1 MTTAA
6 EAPAYDDR
14 SVRANVLKLAAAQAL
29 AGANSTVIMTTG
41 AIVGSIMGP
50 APQYA
55 TIPVTVF
62 VIGTAMGTFP
72 AGWIAQARGRKAA
85 FYVGTSCGFAGG
97 LIGALA
103 IYIGSFALFC
113 VATFIAGFYQ
123 AVAHTFRFAATDM
136 ASPAFRPKAL
146 SWVMAGGVFSGV
158 LGPQMVNWTMDI
170 WQPYLFMVSF
180 FVQGLIAMLCMAVLS
195 TTNLPKPSAAA
206 TAAAGKG
213 RPLLEIA
220 AQPKFITAALCA
232 MVSYALMNLVM
243 TSAPLAM
250 RMCGHAL
257 SDANWGI
264 QWHVVAMF
272 LPSFWT
278 GSLIQ
283 KFGAGRIVAAG
294 LVLTAIAAAIGLMG
308 ITVWHFWIGLIFL
321 GVGWNFGFVGASS
334 MVVETHR
341 PEERNRIQAFND
353 FLVFGTM
360 AVASFSSGQILAYSG
375 WDLVN
380 WVAFPPIIA
389 ALLALVVSGA
399 LRRAPRG
406 ALGV

>member
-6 EAPAYDDR
+6 EAPAYDDKSAR
-14 SVRANVLKLAAAQAL
+14 SNVLKLAAAQAL
-29 AGANSTVIMTTG
+29 AGANSTVVMTTG
-41 AIVGSIMGP
+41 AIVGSIIGP

-62 VIGTAMGTFP
+62 VIGTAIGTFP

-85 FYVGTSCGFAGG
+85 FYVGTSCGFVGG

-103 IYIGSFALFC
+103 IYLGSFALFC
-113 VATFIAGFYQ
+113 LATFIAGFYQ
-123 AVAHTFRFAATDM
+123 AVAHTFRFAATDT

-158 LGPQMVNWTMDI
+158 LGPQMVNWTMDL

-180 FVQGLIAMLCMAVLS
+180 FVQGLIAVICMAVLS
-195 TTNLPKPSAAA
+195 TTNLPKSSAEA
-206 TAAAGKG
+206 TKAAGKS
-213 RPLLEIA
+213 RPLREIA

-294 LVLTAIAAAIGLMG
+294 LALTAIAAIVGLMG
-308 ITVWHFWIGLIFL
+308 VTVWHFWIGLIFL

-341 PEERNRIQAFND
+341 PEERNRVQAFND

-360 AVASFSSGQILAYSG
+360 AVASFSSGQMLAYSG

-380 WVAFPPIIA
+380 WVAFPPIAVALA
-389 ALLALVVSGA
+389 ALFFSGA
-399 LRRAPRG
+399 MRREPRL
-406 ALGV
+406 AR

>member
-1 MTTAA
+1 MTIAA

-14 SVRANVLKLAAAQAL
+14 SARANVLKLAAAQAL

-41 AIVGSIMGP
+41 AIVGSIIGP

-62 VIGTAMGTFP
+62 VVGTAMGTFP

-85 FYVGTSCGFAGG
+85 FYVGTSCGFVGG

-113 VATFIAGFYQ
+113 AATFIAGFYQ
-123 AVAHTFRFAATDM
+123 AVAHTFRFAATDT

-180 FVQGLIAMLCMAVLS
+180 FVQGLIAMVCMAVLA

-232 MVSYALMNLVM
+232 MVSYALMNLIM

-294 LVLTAIAAAIGLMG
+294 LALTALAAIIGLMG
-308 ITVWHFWIGLIFL
+308 VTVWHFWIGLIFL

-341 PEERNRIQAFND
+341 PEERNRVQAFND

-360 AVASFSSGQILAYSG
+360 AVASFSSGQMLAYSG

-380 WVAFPPIIA
+380 WVAFPPIA
-389 ALLALVVSGA
+389 VALVALVVSGA
-399 LRRAPRG
+399 MGRAPRL
-406 ALGV
+406 AP

>member
-14 SVRANVLKLAAAQAL
+14 AARANVLKLAAAQAL

-41 AIVGSIMGP
+41 AIVGSILGP

-85 FYVGTSCGFAGG
+85 FYVGTSCGFVGG
-97 LIGALA
+97 LIGSLA
-103 IYIGSFALFC
+103 IYAGSFALFC
-113 VATFIAGFYQ
+113 LATFIAGFYQ
-123 AVAHTFRFAATDM
+123 AVAHTFRFAATDS

-180 FVQGLIAMLCMAVLS
+180 FMQGLIAMLCMAVLS
-195 TTNLPKPSAAA
+195 TTNLPKPNAATTAAA
-206 TAAAGKG
+206 TTG

-232 MVSYALMNLVM
+232 MVSYALMNLSM

-278 GSLIQ
+278 GSLMQ
-283 KFGAGRIVAAG
+283 KFGAGRVVAAG
-294 LVLTAIAAAIGLMG
+294 LGLTAVAAIVGLMG
-308 ITVWHFWIGLIFL
+308 ITVWHFWISLIFL
-321 GVGWNFGFVGASS
+321 GVGWNFGFIGASS

-341 PEERNRIQAFND
+341 PEERNRVQAFND

-375 WDLVN
+375 WDMVN
-380 WVAFPPIIA
+380 WVAFPPIA
-389 ALLALVVSGA
+389 VALVALVASGA
-399 LRRAPRG
+399 MGPAPRL
-406 ALGV
+406 AR

>member
-1 MTTAA
+1 MTNTQ
-6 EAPAYDDR
+6 APVYDDR
-14 SVRANVLKLAAAQAL
+14 AARANVLKLAAAQAL

-41 AIVGSIMGP
+41 AIVGSVIGP

-62 VIGTAMGTFP
+62 VIGTALGTFP
-72 AGWIAQARGRKAA
+72 AGWIAQTRGRKAA
-85 FYVGTSCGFAGG
+85 FYVGTSCGFVGG
-97 LIGALA
+97 LIGSLA
-103 IYIGSFALFC
+103 IYAGSFALFC
-113 VATFIAGFYQ
+113 LATFIAGFYQ
-123 AVAHTFRFAATDM
+123 AVAHTFRFAATDT

-158 LGPQMVNWTMDI
+158 LGPQMVNWTMDL

-195 TTNLPKPSAAA
+195 TTNLPKPSPAEAKA
-206 TAAAGKG
+206 MGKG
-213 RPLLEIA
+213 RPLREIA

-232 MVSYALMNLVM
+232 MVSYALMNLSM

-278 GSLIQ
+278 GALIQ
-283 KFGAGRIVAAG
+283 RFGAGRIVATG
-294 LVLTAIAAAIGLMG
+294 LGLTAAAAVVGLMG
-308 ITVWHFWIGLIFL
+308 ITVWHFWISLIFL
-321 GVGWNFGFVGASS
+321 GVGWNFGFIGASS

-341 PEERNRIQAFND
+341 PEERNRVQAFND

-375 WDLVN
+375 WDMVN
-380 WVAFPPIIA
+380 WVAFPPIAA
-389 ALLALVVSGA
+389 ALLALFASGA
-399 LRRAPRG
+399 MGRGPRL
-406 ALGV
+406 AR

>member
-6 EAPAYDDR
+6 EAPVYDDR
-14 SVRANVLKLAAAQAL
+14 SARANVLKLAAAQAL

-41 AIVGSIMGP
+41 AIVGSIIGP

-62 VIGTAMGTFP
+62 VIGTALGTFP

-85 FYVGTSCGFAGG
+85 FYVGTSCGFTGG
-97 LIGALA
+97 LIGAVA
-103 IYIGSFALFC
+103 IYAGSFALFC
-113 VATFIAGFYQ
+113 LATFIAGFYQ
-123 AVAHTFRFAATDM
+123 AVAHTFRFAATDT

-158 LGPQMVNWTMDI
+158 LGPQMVNWTMDL

-180 FVQGLIAMLCMAVLS
+180 FVQGLIAMACMAVLS

-206 TAAAGKG
+206 TKAAGKG
-213 RPLLEIA
+213 RPLREIA

-257 SDANWGI
+257 TDANWGI

-283 KFGAGRIVAAG
+283 KFGAGRVVAAG
-294 LVLTAIAAAIGLMG
+294 LALTAIAAIVGLMG
-308 ITVWHFWIGLIFL
+308 VTVWHFWIGLIFL
-321 GVGWNFGFVGASS
+321 GVGWNLGFIGASS

-341 PEERNRIQAFND
+341 PEERNRVQAFND

-380 WVAFPPIIA
+380 WVAFPPIA
-389 ALLALVVSGA
+389 VALAALVVSGA
-399 LRRAPRG
+399 LRRAPRL
-406 ALGV
+406 AR

>member
-1 MTTAA
+1 MPTATG
-6 EAPAYDDR
+6 APEFDDR
-14 SVRANVLKLAAAQAL
+14 RARANVLRLAAAQAL
-29 AGANSTVIMTTG
+29 AGANSTVVMTTG
-41 AIVGSIMGP
+41 AIVGSILGP

-55 TIPVTVF
+55 TVPVSVF
-62 VIGTAMGTFP
+62 VVGTALGTFP
-72 AGWIAQARGRKAA
+72 AGWLARVYGRKAA
-85 FYVGTSCGFAGG
+85 FVAGTTCGFLVGMIA
-97 LIGALA
+97 AVA
-103 IYIGSFALFC
+103 IYLGSFALFC
-113 VATFIAGFYQ
+113 VATFIGGFYQ
-123 AVAHTFRFAATDM
+123 AVAHTFRFAATDT

-158 LGPQMVNWTMDI
+158 LGPQMVNWTMDL

-180 FVQGLIAMLCMAVLS
+180 AVQGLIAILCMVVLAG
-195 TTNLPKPSAAA
+195 TDLPKPSAAA
-206 TAAAGKG
+206 VAAAGKG
-213 RPLLEIA
+213 RPLMEIA
-220 AQPKFITAALCA
+220 KQPKFITAALCA

-250 RMCGHAL
+250 RMCGLAL

-278 GSLIQ
+278 GTLIQ
-283 KFGAGRIVAAG
+283 KFGAGRIVAIG
-294 LVLTAIAAAIGLMG
+294 LALTMIAAIVGLMG

-321 GVGWNFGFVGASS
+321 GVGWNFGFIGASS

-341 PEERNRIQAFND
+341 PEERTRVQAFND

-360 AVASFSSGQILAYSG
+360 AVASFSSGQILARWG

-380 WVAFPPIIA
+380 WVAFPPIAI
-389 ALLALVVSGA
+389 ALLALLVSGA
-399 LRRAPRG
+399 MRRTKVA
-406 ALGV
+406 A